1 MENDHRKRKSN
12 HLQGDPFS
20 KLMFG
25 ERKIKEE
32 TDSKEET
39 SLENTI
45 EKAIAKYLDGVNVD
59 ELFKTIDLFM
69 TSTTQLK
76 PLFNK
81 VSPQIM
87 KLIKKK

>member
-1 MENDHRKRKSN
+1 MENNHRERKS

-32 TDSKEET
+32 TDLKEET

-81 VSPQIM
+81 VSPHIM

>member
-1 MENDHRKRKSN
+1 MENNHQERKSQ
-12 HLQGDPFS
+12 LQGDPFS

-32 TDSKEET
+32 TDLKEET

-81 VSPQIM
+81 VSPHIM